1 MKILSIKDLGNQ
13 LRKKEIAPVYSLFGA
28 ETFLRDLAAKTIA
41 DLVLKETSLREFNET
56 VFDLDETELQYAIAS
71 AEQLPMM
78 AERRVINI
86 TNVKVA
92 ASSNRDN
99 LKEENEGI
107 LASYLSNPSESSV
120 VIFIGDEID
129 KRRKISKILLEN
141 SVAVEFKLM
150 EGSELEKW
158 VKDKFREFGASAD
171 EKALRYLVGLVGG
184 NLTKLNIEIE
194 KLTTAALPD
203 KLVTY
208 ELIKELIPNSKEL
221 TNFVLTDNLLE
232 GNKTRA
238 LEDLKKVLDDGAE
251 PVMLL
256 GLLAHHYR
264 RLFAAKELMNQGV
277 DRREVSKVMRLP
289 YSKQEEF
296 LAYARRTETET
307 FSKILRRLADS
318 DLAIKT
324 SQATPRLQIEML
336 FCELLKM

>member
-1 MKILSIKDLGNQ
+1 MKILSVADLRNQ
-13 LRKKEIAPVYSLFGA
+13 LRKKEIAPVYTLFGA

-41 DLVLKETSLREFNET
+41 DFTLGETSLREFNET
-56 VFDLDETELQYAIAS
+56 VFDLDETDVQYAIAS

-78 AERRVINI
+78 AQRRVIQI
-86 TNVKVA
+86 TNVKIA
-92 ASSNRDN
+92 ATSNRDN
-99 LKEENEGI
+99 LKEEHESL
-107 LASYLSNPSESSV
+107 LAHYLSNPSVSSV

-129 KRRKISKILLEN
+129 KRRKVSKLLLEN

-150 EGSELEKW
+150 EGAELVKW
-158 VKDKFREFGASAD
+158 VRDKFSEFGASAD
-171 EKALRYLVGLVGG
+171 EKALHYLVGMVGG
-184 NLTKLNIEIE
+184 NLRKLNAEIE
-194 KLTTAALPD
+194 KLAISALPD

-208 ELIKELIPNSKEL
+208 ELVKELVPNTKEMS
-221 TNFVLTDNLLE
+221 NFVLTDNLLE
-232 GNKTRA
+232 NNKSHA

-251 PVMLL
+251 PLMLL

-277 DRREVSKVMRLP
+277 DRREVAKVMRLP

-296 LAYARRTETET
+296 LAFARRTETEK
-307 FSKILRRLADS
+307 FSRILQRLS
-318 DLAIKT
+318 ETDLAIKT

>member
-1 MKILSIKDLGNQ
+1 MKILSVADLRGQ
-13 LRKKEIAPVYSLFGA
+13 LRKKEIAPVYTLFGA

-41 DLVLKETSLREFNET
+41 DFTLGETSLREFNDT
-56 VFDLDETELQYAIAS
+56 VFNLDETEVQYALAS

-78 AERRVINI
+78 ATRRVVQI
-86 TNVKVA
+86 TNVKIGA
-92 ASSNRDN
+92 NSNRDN
-99 LKEENEGI
+99 LKEQNEQL
-107 LASYLSNPSESSV
+107 LADYLANPSESSV

-129 KRRKISKILLEN
+129 KRRKISKLLLEN

-150 EGSELEKW
+150 EGFELVKW
-158 VKDKFREFGASAD
+158 VKDKFNEFGTAAD
-171 EKALRYLVGLVGG
+171 EKALNYLVGLVGA
-184 NLTKLNIEIE
+184 NLRKLNVEIE
-194 KLTTAALPD
+194 KLATAALPD
-203 KLVTY
+203 KLITY
-208 ELIKELIPNSKEL
+208 ELVKELIPNSKEL
-221 TNFVLTDNLLE
+221 TNFVLTDNLLD
-232 GNKTRA
+232 NNTSKA

-251 PVMLL
+251 PLMLL

-296 LAYARRTETET
+296 LAFARRTETEK
-307 FSKILRRLADS
+307 FAGILSRLAET

-324 SQATPRLQIEML
+324 SLATPRLQIEML